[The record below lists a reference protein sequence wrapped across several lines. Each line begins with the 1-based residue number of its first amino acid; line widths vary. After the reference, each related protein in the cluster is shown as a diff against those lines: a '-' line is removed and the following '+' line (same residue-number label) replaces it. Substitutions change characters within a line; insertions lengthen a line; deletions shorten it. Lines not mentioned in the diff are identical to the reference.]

1 MPLTHSAVKFL
12 TRRSPKFISPKAHAF
27 ADYAIAGSFFM
38 AGALMF
44 RRNKRAA
51 ISAFV
56 CGGAEI
62 VTSLCTD
69 YPGGITDAI
78 SFPTHGRIDMGMAAM
93 AATLPDL
100 MEFGDEKE
108 TWVFRAQAIAM
119 TAVAGLTDFGFGR
132 GYEEHP
138 ADEAA

>member
-1 MPLTHSAVKFL
+1 MTTACQASKSAANVFHLPQKERPMPIAHSAVKFL
-12 TRRSPKFISPKAHAF
+12 TKRSPKFISPRGHAF

-56 CGGAEI
+56 CGGAEV

-69 YPGGITDAI
+69 YPGGLTRAI
-78 SFPTHGRIDMGMAAM
+78 SFPTHGRIDMGLAAM
-93 AATLPDL
+93 AATLPGL
-100 MEFGDEKE
+100 MEFGVEKE
-108 TWVFRAQAIAM
+108 TWVFRTQALVM
-119 TAVAGLTDFGFGR
+119 
-132 GYEEHP
+132 
-138 ADEAA
+138 